1 MLTINEATL
10 EMHFHAA
17 LMDLFRETFGL
28 GPTGSIEFFKY
39 SPQLEKFVGFDQ
51 AYVKTE
57 MSGEELYDEL
67 ETAASQN
74 GYKLSKSIY
83 GYFLQFKV
91 VKPRVKASKSTPTGF
106 TTPYYSSDLTT
117 QRKKANDPS
126 QHELLHQLAQNQGA
140 MVYYACPMV
149 FDRTDLYRPKAD
161 LDKLT
166 LAEVSSC
173 PNAYVDN
180 GRHSVCFQT
189 ETGAPNWC
197 SDPVEGVA
205 ITAKQFVSLLAEKLT
220 SPEQRIANAGML
232 SKFLSSRS
240 FVEEIK
246 SEDVLSLIGDALTIV
261 TVTEIEG
268 GGVAQQRA
276 AV

>member
-39 SPQLEKFVGFDQ
+39 SPQLEKFIGFDQ
-51 AYVKTE
+51 AYIKTE

-74 GYKLSKSIY
+74 GYKLSKAIY

-91 VKPRVKASKSTPTGF
+91 VRSRVKASKSTPTGF

-126 QHELLHQLAQNQGA
+126 QHELLYQLAQNPGA

-173 PNAYVDN
+173 PNAYADN

-189 ETGAPNWC
+189 ETGVPNWC

-205 ITAKQFVSLLAEKLT
+205 ITAKQFADLLAKKLRA
-220 SPEQRIANAGML
+220 PEQRAANAGML
-232 SKFLSSRS
+232 SEFLSSRK

-246 SEDVLSLIGDALTIV
+246 SEDVLGVIGDALTIV
-261 TVTEIEG
+261 TVTENEG
-268 GGVAQQRA
+268 ARIPPQRA

>member
-39 SPQLEKFVGFDQ
+39 SPQLEKFIGFDQ

-57 MSGEELYDEL
+57 MSGDELYDEL
-67 ETAASQN
+67 ESAASHN
-74 GYKLSKSIY
+74 GYRLSRSIY

-91 VKPRVKASKSTPTGF
+91 VRHRVKTSKSKPTGF
-106 TTPYYSSDLTT
+106 TTPYYISELTT
-117 QRKKANDPS
+117 QRKRTNDPS
-126 QHELLHQLAQNQGA
+126 QHELLYQLAQNPGA

-149 FDRTDLYRPKAD
+149 FDRSDLYRPKAD
-161 LDKLT
+161 LDKLA

-189 ETGAPNWC
+189 ETGVPNWC
-197 SDPVEGVA
+197 SEPVEGVA
-205 ITAKQFVSLLAEKLT
+205 ITAKQFTALLAEKLR
-220 SPEQRIANAGML
+220 SQDQRAANAAML
-232 SKFLSSRS
+232 STFLSSRK
-240 FVEEIK
+240 FVEELK
-246 SEDVLSLIGDALTIV
+246 SEDALGLIGDALTIV
-261 TVTEIEG
+261 TVTG
-268 GGVAQQRA
+268 RKRA
-276 AV
+276 

>member
-17 LMDLFRETFGL
+17 LMDLFRDTFGL
-28 GPTGSIEFFKY
+28 GPKGSIEFFKY

-51 AYVKTE
+51 AFVKTE

-74 GYKLSKSIY
+74 GYKLSKCIY

-91 VKPRVKASKSTPTGF
+91 VKPRVKESKSTPTGF
-106 TTPYYSSDLTT
+106 TTPYYSADLTT

-126 QHELLHQLAQNQGA
+126 QHELLYQLAQNQGA

-173 PNAYVDN
+173 PSAYADN

-189 ETGAPNWC
+189 ETGVPNWC
-197 SDPVEGVA
+197 SDPVEGLA
-205 ITAKQFVSLLAEKLT
+205 ITAEQFVSLLAGKLK
-220 SPEQRIANAGML
+220 SPEERVADAGML
-232 SKFLSSRS
+232 SQFFLSRS
-240 FVEEIK
+240 FVEDIE
-246 SEDVLSLIGDALTIV
+246 SEDVLSLMGDALTIV
-261 TVTEIEG
+261 TVTESEAT
-268 GGVAQQRA
+268 GVA
-276 AV
+276 

>member
-28 GPTGSIEFFKY
+28 GPGGSVEFFKY

-67 ETAASQN
+67 ASAASAN
-74 GYKLSKSIY
+74 GYKLNRLIY

-91 VKPRVKASKSTPTGF
+91 VKQRQKPSKSTPTGF
-106 TTPYYSSDLTT
+106 STPYYSSDLTT

-126 QHELLHQLAQNQGA
+126 QHELLYQLAQNPGA

-166 LAEVSSC
+166 LAEVSTC
-173 PNAYVDN
+173 PSGYSDN
-180 GRHSVCFQT
+180 ERHSVCFQSID
-189 ETGAPNWC
+189 GKPNWC
-197 SDPVEGVA
+197 SDPTEGNG
-205 ITAKQFVSLLAEKLT
+205 ITANHF
-220 SPEQRIANAGML
+220 AGML
-232 SKFLSSRS
+232 GEKFRSLDALASNAAMLASFLSSRK
-240 FVEEIK
+240 FIDNIK
-246 SEDVLSLIGDALTIV
+246 AEDMLELIGDALTIV
-261 TVTEIEG
+261 VVTKSPQSST
-268 GGVAQQRA
+268 A
-276 AV
+276 

>member
-10 EMHFHAA
+10 EMHFHAG
-17 LMDLFRETFGL
+17 LMDLFRETLGV

-67 ETAASQN
+67 KTAASQN
-74 GYKLSKSIY
+74 GYKLGKSIY

-91 VKPRVKASKSTPTGF
+91 VKPRVKVSKSTPTGF
-106 TTPYYSSDLTT
+106 TTPYYSADLTT

-173 PNAYVDN
+173 PSAYADN

-197 SDPVEGVA
+197 SDPVEGKA
-205 ITAKQFVSLLAEKLT
+205 ITAGQFVALLAENLK

-240 FVEEIK
+240 FVEDIE

-268 GGVAQQRA
+268 AGVAQQRA
-276 AV
+276 TV